1 MDVIVKDGKT
11 YLYKGDILTNFLLLL
26 QQKSPNMKKKGEIEN
41 CELFNMPIFTII
53 KEVDHEEGGFL

>member
-1 MDVIVKDGKT
+1 LDVIVKDGKT
-11 YLYKGDILTNFLLLL
+11 YLYKGDNLTNFLLFLK
-26 QQKSPNMKKKGEIEN
+26 QKSPNMKKKGKIEN

>member
-1 MDVIVKDGKT
+1 LDVIVKDGKT
-11 YLYKGDILTNFLLLL
+11 YLSKGANFTNFLLFLK
-26 QQKSPNMKKKGEIEN
+26 QKSPNLKKKGEIEN

>member
-1 MDVIVKDGKT
+1 
-11 YLYKGDILTNFLLLL
+11 
-26 QQKSPNMKKKGEIEN
+26 MKKKGKIEN